1 MRAMVIAV
9 SMCLCVLCLTACA
22 IVPQRF
28 EPHTPEEQA
37 IARTL
42 DTFLAAYRAQDF
54 ATIRSLTAP
63 EATIRVGD
71 TAQQRFQEG
80 IVALRQSGI
89 TSDLLQV
96 TPAKLVNFQRPRAES
111 ASVESYIHTYT
122 DRGVESSQIRWELEQ
137 RGNQWLITALRE
149 RSWDIDLHSRG
160 GGP

>member
-1 MRAMVIAV
+1 MVIAV

-28 EPHTPEEQA
+28 EPRTAEEQA

-42 DTFLAAYRAQDF
+42 EAFLAAYRAQDF
-54 ATIRSLTAP
+54 ATIQRLTAP
-63 EATIRVGD
+63 DATIKVGD
-71 TAQQRFQEG
+71 AANQQFQEG
-80 IVALRQSGI
+80 IVALRQDGI

-96 TPAKLVNFQRPRAES
+96 TPDRLVNFQRHGADS

-122 DRGVESSQIRWELEQ
+122 DQGVENSQIRWELVQ
-137 RGNQWLITALRE
+137 RGSQWLIAALTE
-149 RSWDIDLHSRG
+149 STWEVSLHSRG